1 MAPESHATHTDMA
14 AVLQATPQRY
24 QAPMVRTEVRSVWSA
39 QALRGAGAVWSR
51 REDALYW
58 VDTAGRQL
66 HRFDP
71 VRKLRDSWSFDE
83 DIGAVAE
90 CSRQPGLLV
99 ALRRDLAIFDP
110 ETGRLQRLHQ
120 VEPAHPGNRL
130 GDGHCDAQGRFW
142 FGTHNAS
149 NPSPTGALYRYA
161 GGSQCT
167 RVHSGLASS
176 HGPAW
181 SPDQRTL
188 FLTDSAQRRVLAY
201 DMDADRGTLS
211 PARTWLQLARHE
223 GSPQGLCTDADGRIW
238 LARAG
243 AGCVSCHAP
252 DTGEELLRIRVPASQ
267 VTGCTFGGRD
277 LRTLFITSACQQ
289 AVDASLFNEPLAG
302 ALFAVEVESP
312 GVPAHL
318 FVG

>member
-1 MAPESHATHTDMA
+1 MAPESRATRTDMA

-24 QAPMVRTEVRSVWSA
+24 HAPTALTEVRSVWSA
-39 QALRGAGAVWSR
+39 QALRGAGAVWFA
-51 REDALYW
+51 REGALYW

-71 VRKLRDSWSFDE
+71 VHKLRDSWSFGE

-90 CSRQPGLLV
+90 CSRQAGLLI

-120 VEPAHPGNRL
+120 AEPAQPGNRL
-130 GDGHCDAQGRFW
+130 GGGHCDAQGRFW
-142 FGTHNAS
+142 FSTHNAS
-149 NPSPTGALYRYA
+149 NPTPTGALYRYT

-167 RVHSGLASS
+167 RIHSGLASS

-181 SPDQRTL
+181 SQDQRTL
-188 FLTDSAQRRVLAY
+188 FLADAAQRRVLAY
-201 DMDADRGTLS
+201 EMDADNGTLG

-223 GSPQGLCTDADGRIW
+223 GSPQGLCTDAAGRIW

-252 DTGEELLRIRVPASQ
+252 DTGEELLRIPVPASQ
-267 VTGCTFGGRD
+267 VTGCTFGGPG
-277 LRTLFITSACQQ
+277 LRTLFITSACQPTP
-289 AVDASLFNEPLAG
+289 DAALFTEPLAG
-302 ALFAVEVESP
+302 ALFAVEVDSP
-312 GVPAHL
+312 GLPAHI
-318 FVG
+318 FAG